1 MIKIKRETDAT
12 IGLLSESSM
21 ENAFLILIKN
31 TCEKHSH
38 HNIGRSFIKRPTSG
52 ASSDNE
58 WQRVVQQV
66 TTNGNERQQVTTNVW
81 FTEWKQIRASKKK
94 WFYVSKWNK

>member
-1 MIKIKRETDAT
+1 MIKSKREIEAR
-12 IGLLSESSM
+12 IRLLSESSM
-21 ENAFLILIKN
+21 ENPFLILIIN

-38 HNIGRSFIKRPTSG
+38 HNIGRSFIKRLTSG

-66 TTNGNERQQVTTNVW
+66 TTNDNE
-81 FTEWKQIRASKKK
+81 
-94 WFYVSKWNK
+94 

>member
-1 MIKIKRETDAT
+1 MIKRKRERKAT
-12 IGLLSESSM
+12 IGILSESSM
-21 ENAFLILIKN
+21 ENPFLISIIN

-38 HNIGRSFIKRPTSG
+38 HNIGRSFIKRLTSG

-66 TTNGNERQQVTTNVW
+66 TTNDNE
-81 FTEWKQIRASKKK
+81 
-94 WFYVSKWNK
+94 